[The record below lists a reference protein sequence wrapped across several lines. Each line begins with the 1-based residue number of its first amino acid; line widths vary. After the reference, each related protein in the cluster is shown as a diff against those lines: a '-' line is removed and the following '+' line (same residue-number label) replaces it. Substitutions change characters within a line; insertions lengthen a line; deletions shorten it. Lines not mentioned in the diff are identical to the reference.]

1 MLFNSPLFILFF
13 AAVYCLY
20 RLTKGRR
27 RQNVLLL
34 AASYVF
40 YAAWD
45 WRFLS
50 LILLNTA
57 VHFFLARRI
66 TASDRPRRRK
76 LLLAAAVA
84 TSLCVLGVFKYW
96 NFGVGA
102 MAALLGAFGLRANL
116 PTLNVILPVGISF
129 YTFQAIGYTVDVC
142 RREIEPAPSALDFTL
157 FVSFFPQLVAGPIER
172 ARDLLPQLER
182 PRGVTRED
190 VRLGLWWLA
199 LGYFKKVVLADT
211 LAPFVDY
218 AFANPDVVGGVTSL
232 AGIVGFAV
240 QIYGDFA
247 GYSMIARGL
256 ARLMGIRLVENFRMP
271 YLATDPRDFWRRWH
285 VSLSTW
291 LRDYVYIPL
300 GGSRSGRARTLV
312 SVMATML
319 LGGLWHGAGW
329 NFVIWGAYHG
339 ALLAVWRVF
348 EPGGRPEN
356 IPLARRVVRTSIT
369 FLLVL
374 FGWLIFR
381 APSLDAMVSILAN
394 IAGDLRWT
402 VEAGRYLLPA
412 AALLCLLLAYH
423 VWLEKKGDA
432 CALARTGRG
441 VRVGAFAF
449 LVIATVAVGFR
460 ATPFIYFQF

>member
-1 MLFNSPLFILFF
+1 VLFNSSLFILFF
-13 AAVYCLY
+13 AVVYGLY

-57 VHFFLARRI
+57 VHFLAARRI
-66 TASDRPRRRK
+66 AASGRPRSRRI
-76 LLLAAAVA
+76 LLAAAVA
-84 TSLCVLGVFKYW
+84 ASLVVLGVFKYW

-102 MAALLGAFGLRANL
+102 MAALLGSVGLRANL

-129 YTFQAIGYTVDVC
+129 YTFQAIGYTVDVY
-142 RREIEPAPSALDFTL
+142 RRDVEPARSALDFAL

-182 PRGVTRED
+182 PRRVTRED
-190 VRLGLWWLA
+190 MRLGLWWLA

-211 LAPFVDY
+211 LAPFVDH
-218 AFANPDVVGGVTSL
+218 AFANPDIVGGVTSL

-300 GGSRSGRARTLV
+300 GGSRSGRARTLL
-312 SVMATML
+312 SLMATML

-329 NFVIWGAYHG
+329 NFVVWGAYHG
-339 ALLAVWRVF
+339 ALLAAWRAV
-348 EPGGRPEN
+348 EPGGCPRD

-369 FLLVL
+369 FVLVL

-381 APSLDAMVSILAN
+381 APNMTQAGAILAN
-394 IAGDLRWT
+394 IAGDFRWT

-412 AALLCLLLAYH
+412 ATLLCLLLAYH
-423 VWLEKKGDA
+423 AWLERKGDT

-441 VRVGAFAF
+441 RRVGAFAF
-449 LVIATVAVGFR
+449 LVIATVAVGFQ

>member
-1 MLFNSPLFILFF
+1 VLFNSPLFMFF
-13 AAVYCLY
+13 FITVYGLY
-20 RLTKGRR
+20 RWMKGRR
-27 RQNVLLL
+27 QQNVLLL
-34 AASYVF
+34 AASYIF

-45 WRFLS
+45 WRFLF
-50 LILLNTA
+50 LILLNTV
-57 VHFFLARRI
+57 VHFAAATLI
-66 TASDRPRRRK
+66 ASSGSPRRRK
-76 LLLAAAVA
+76 LLLVAAVGA
-84 TSLCVLGVFKYW
+84 SLGVLGFFKYW
-96 NFGVGA
+96 NFGAEA
-102 MAALLGAFGLRANL
+102 MAALLGSVGLRAHL
-116 PTLNVILPVGISF
+116 PTLDIILPVGISF
-129 YTFQAIGYTVDVC
+129 YTFQAIGYTVDVY
-142 RREIEPAPSALDFTL
+142 RREIGPARSALDFAL

-182 PRGVTRED
+182 PRRVTRED

-232 AGIVGFAV
+232 AGLVGFAV

-291 LRDYVYIPL
+291 MRDYVYIPL
-300 GGSRSGRARTLV
+300 GGSRSGRARTCV
-312 SVMATML
+312 SLMATMV

-339 ALLAVWRVF
+339 ALVALCRLV
-348 EPGGRPEN
+348 EPNGCPKGISLP
-356 IPLARRVVRTSIT
+356 RRAVRTVIT
-369 FLLVL
+369 FVLVL

-381 APSLDAMVSILAN
+381 ARSMGQLAAILAN
-394 IAGDLRWT
+394 ILGDFRWT
-402 VEAGRYLLPA
+402 IEAGRYVLPA
-412 AALLCLLLAYH
+412 TTLLGLLLAYH
-423 VWLEKKGDA
+423 AWLERAGDT

-441 VRVGAFAF
+441 PRVGAFTF
-449 LVIATVAVGFR
+449 LVLATVAVGFR